1 MTTSDNQSPA
11 VPSQLN
17 HHGDSLYHHGDGQPL
32 QNGVNSS
39 SEESSEEEEEQGSSG
54 LESSSEE
61 EEGELNEEAQLENAG
76 VQIDLEAL
84 GVPQEGGVAPLHLLS
99 EFVSCCV
106 RDEHSAALILCK
118 KVLEFEPH
126 NQTAMQFLPIL
137 QERLKLDD
145 ELSTES
151 SSNGSGG
158 EEEGGVSKHCHTH
171 NC

>member
-17 HHGDSLYHHGDGQPL
+17 HHGDSLNHHGDGQPL

-39 SEESSEEEEEQGSSG
+39 SEESSEEEEQGSSG

-99 EFVSCCV
+99 EVCGLASWVGVMSEFLALVCV
-106 RDEHSAALILCK
+106 LLC
-118 KVLEFEPH
+118 
-126 NQTAMQFLPIL
+126 A
-137 QERLKLDD
+137 
-145 ELSTES
+145 
-151 SSNGSGG
+151 G
-158 EEEGGVSKHCHTH
+158 
-171 NC
+171 